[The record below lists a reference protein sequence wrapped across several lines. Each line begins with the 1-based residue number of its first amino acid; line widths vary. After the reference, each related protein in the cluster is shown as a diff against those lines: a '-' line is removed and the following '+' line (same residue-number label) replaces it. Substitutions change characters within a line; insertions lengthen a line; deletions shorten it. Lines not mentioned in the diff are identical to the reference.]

1 MIFINRKKTRFNLE
15 FSIKNS
21 VILGAF
27 VLFAIGAL
35 YQNRSSVYV
44 FIAESPLAPIWD
56 WYRAEV
62 RGQKYENISLP
73 KAAIKELEK
82 NGISIRRVYKGPT
95 IDNPSPI
102 RHYQV
107 NTPSLQKYPYEQYF
121 VEIAAFLNQEE
132 TLDFI
137 RKRRAKM
144 ILDLTQNKHL
154 TRDYWI
160 MKYKAAFGYNDAI
173 SPAFKLV
180 KSTAIRNNRY
190 NQKIEEIAFKGRFQS
205 TLRVFRG
212 IPKTRKG
219 ILIALHGGL
228 SSPEL
233 IFGLS
238 KTLDY
243 GRDFAAYWLKKGFIV
258 YAPQVLWNTT
268 VNMERIGFSPW
279 GSDAANVIDLIKYI
293 KLEHGSDLPLIIS
306 GISNGGITAEAVA
319 IISKDVDGVILNGSN
334 GRIDFSW
341 HYDAKLYPLCAA
353 DPYRKAPKF
362 CNDARQFGYDYYNL
376 FNALGIIAM
385 IAPKPLVL
393 SNGTEDLNQQLAN
406 NPLGA
411 LQFQLDGLKLYKKLG
426 VPNNIKLNVF
436 YGIHEADPEGE
447 YNAMMSILGN
457 QESSNFSKSANKY
470 GFPGSN
476 VN

>member
-1 MIFINRKKTRFNLE
+1 MIFINRKQTRFKLE

-21 VILGAF
+21 FIIGAF
-27 VLFAIGAL
+27 ILFALGTL
-35 YQNRSSVYV
+35 YQNRGLVYV
-44 FIAESPLAPIWD
+44 FIAESPLAPLWD

-73 KAAIKELEK
+73 QKTIKELEN

-95 IDNPSPI
+95 IDKPSPI

-107 NTPSLQKYPYEQYF
+107 NTPSLRNYSYKQYF
-121 VEIAAFLNQEE
+121 VEVAAFLNQEE
-132 TLDFI
+132 TLHFI
-137 RKRRAKM
+137 RERRKKM
-144 ILDLTQNKHL
+144 IIDLTKNKYL
-154 TRDYWI
+154 TKDYWI
-160 MKYKAAFGYNDAI
+160 MRYKAAFGYNDAL
-173 SPAFKLV
+173 PTAFKFV
-180 KSTAIRNNRY
+180 KSTKIRSNRY
-190 NQKIEEIAFKGRFQS
+190 NQQVEEIAFKGRFRS

-212 IPKTRKG
+212 IPKMRRG
-219 ILIALHGGL
+219 ILVALHGGL
-228 SSPEL
+228 SSPEA

-238 KTLDY
+238 KKLDY

-279 GSDAANVIDLIKYI
+279 GSDAANIIDLINYI
-293 KLEHGSDLPLIIS
+293 KLQHGSDLPLIIS

-341 HYDAKLYPLCAA
+341 HYDAKLYPPCAA
-353 DPYRKAPKF
+353 DPYRKAPAI

-411 LQFQLDGLKLYKKLG
+411 LQFQLDGLKLYEKLG
-426 VPNNIKLNVF
+426 VPNNIKLNLF

-447 YNAMMSILGN
+447 YNAMMSILEN
-457 QESSNFSKSANKY
+457 QKSSKFSKNPNKH
-470 GFPGSN
+470 GFPISN